1 MESRGWE
8 ETVRSVRYVIPSY
21 LKLDGR
27 IFCSGPVHLHHAGIV
42 PQSNEGSEGP
52 RKSRANLAPKVME
65 KDAFV
70 HADQLRKGQ

>member
-21 LKLDGR
+21 LKLDGQ

-42 PQSNEGSEGP
+42 AQSNEGSKGP
-52 RKSRANLAPKVME
+52 RRPRANLVPNV
-65 KDAFV
+65 KDKNARM